1 MARVGAV
8 AVLACSLGA
17 ALPAPAQAAGATP
30 TVSAATAATGASCS
44 TAGSDLPVRVQ
55 LISISPAG
63 ALRPGTRLVIKGR
76 VLNTGTRPITDL
88 AVELAHRSARLSS
101 RDEVR
106 AWLDGSDGSADT
118 QVGTPQVAAQL
129 AAGRSATFS
138 FDLTASQLGVV
149 GTRFGPRGL
158 SLQVRSGRAIVGRY
172 RTSVIWMPAETFEP
186 TPLALIAPITAS
198 GPSLQ
203 AGSPDDA
210 LLDQLG
216 GSGRL
221 TRLLT
226 GTAGQPI
233 GWALDPALLLAA
245 ATTAGQSESGG
256 TTGATAPTGTTSTI
270 APTGTTST
278 TTGSGGGTT
287 GPTAEQRAA
296 ASTWLG
302 TLRRNGSGRETWLLP
317 YADPDI
323 AATAHAGAVGL
334 LRIAQARG
342 RAAAAEAI
350 GATPDGTLGWPVEG
364 RTDPAALGLLAST
377 GHRTVLLDSVAAP
390 PAEPNGNTLSAAAPL
405 PGGGLR
411 GLLYD
416 QPLSAVFAGTGGT
429 DPAGCGQQL
438 LAELAAVT
446 LERPY
451 DPRPQLLAAPRGW
464 DPQPAGVQ
472 AAMNALA
479 AAPWVRLTRVSTVG
493 TAGAGDLARV
503 LAPYPASARAAELGR
518 DQVRALAGV
527 DNRLDRFGSALVDPV
542 EVIGPRR
549 DRVLSLLAGTWR
561 SRRAEHAAATVELV
575 QDAARLSDGPVVIE
589 GGPFNLLTGSGQLPL
604 NVRNPHP
611 FAMKLELTL
620 RPRSG
625 RLVSDQ
631 RISLQLPAD
640 ATRRVLVKVRSVA
653 DGTVTVDSLLSSPT
667 GVLVS
672 APTTL
677 VVRIH
682 RNWETRGIGLLATG
696 LTLVFLIGLVRSVR
710 RGRTRV
716 RPQDVP
722 DLDELEL
729 YGPAEPAGSRR
740 PVEPLPGASAGGS
753 KR

>member
-1 MARVGAV
+1 M
-8 AVLACSLGA
+8 
-17 ALPAPAQAAGATP
+17 
-30 TVSAATAATGASCS
+30 
-44 TAGSDLPVRVQ
+44 Q

-88 AVELAHRSARLSS
+88 AVELTHRSARLSS

-106 AWLDGSDGSADT
+106 AWLGGSDGSTAD

-158 SLQVRSGRAIVGRY
+158 SLQVRSGRAVVGRY
-172 RTSVIWMPAETFEP
+172 RTSVTWMPAETFEP

-203 AGSPDDA
+203 AGTPDHV

-226 GTAGQPI
+226 ATAGQPI
-233 GWALDPALLLAA
+233 GWALDPALLAA
-245 ATTAGQSESGG
+245 ASAAGQASPGG
-256 TTGATAPTGTTSTI
+256 TIATSTPTGSTS
-270 APTGTTST
+270 GSTS
-278 TTGSGGGTT
+278 GSSGGTT
-287 GPTAEQRAA
+287 GPTAEQLTA

-302 TLRRNGSGRETWLLP
+302 NLRRGWSGRETWLLP
-317 YADPDI
+317 YADPDL
-323 AATAHAGAVGL
+323 AATAHAGAAGL

-342 RAAAAEAI
+342 RSAAAQAI
-350 GATPDGTLGWPVEG
+350 GTTPVDTLGWPIEG
-364 RTDPAALGLLAST
+364 RTDPATLSLLAST
-377 GHRTVLLDSVAAP
+377 GHRTVLLDSATAP
-390 PAEPNGNTLSAAAPL
+390 PVEPNGNTLSAAAAL

-416 QPLSAVFAGTGGT
+416 QQLSAVFAGTGGT
-429 DPAGCGQQL
+429 DPAGCGQRL
-438 LAELAAVT
+438 LAELAAIT

-464 DPQPAGVQ
+464 NPQPAGVQ
-472 AAMNALA
+472 TAMSALA
-479 AAPWVRLTRVSTVG
+479 AAPWLRLTRVSTVG
-493 TAGAGDLARV
+493 ATGTGDLPRV
-503 LAPYPASARAAELGR
+503 LAPYPASARAAELGT

-561 SRRAEHAAATVELV
+561 SSRAEHAAATVELV

-611 FAMKLELTL
+611 FAMKLDLTL

-631 RISLQLPAD
+631 RISLQLPAE

-722 DLDELEL
+722 DVDELEL
-729 YGPAEPAGSRR
+729 YGPAEPASPRR
-740 PVEPLPGASAGGS
+740 PVEQFPGGPG
-753 KR
+753 R